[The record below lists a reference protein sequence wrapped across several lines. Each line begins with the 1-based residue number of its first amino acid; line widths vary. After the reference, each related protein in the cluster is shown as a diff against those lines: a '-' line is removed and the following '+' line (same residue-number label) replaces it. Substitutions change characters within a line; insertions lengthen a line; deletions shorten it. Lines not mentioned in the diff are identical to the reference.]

1 MVTHLYLFRKIVILQ
16 ELLFC
21 EMDYFEFSLTMLSFS
36 CHKNMFKH
44 KLLLISRI
52 FWQLPILILNECMND
67 FISHIK
73 IIQHVYL
80 AVTFG
85 LGRKTKE
92 TLAGFYKVVSLL
104 KIIYLNL
111 ANWYQKLEL

>member
-1 MVTHLYLFRKIVILQ
+1 
-16 ELLFC
+16 
-21 EMDYFEFSLTMLSFS
+21 
-36 CHKNMFKH
+36 
-44 KLLLISRI
+44 
-52 FWQLPILILNECMND
+52 MND

-80 AVTFG
+80 AVIFG

>member
-1 MVTHLYLFRKIVILQ
+1 MRKMNDL
-16 ELLFC
+16 
-21 EMDYFEFSLTMLSFS
+21 
-36 CHKNMFKH
+36 
-44 KLLLISRI
+44 
-52 FWQLPILILNECMND
+52 ND